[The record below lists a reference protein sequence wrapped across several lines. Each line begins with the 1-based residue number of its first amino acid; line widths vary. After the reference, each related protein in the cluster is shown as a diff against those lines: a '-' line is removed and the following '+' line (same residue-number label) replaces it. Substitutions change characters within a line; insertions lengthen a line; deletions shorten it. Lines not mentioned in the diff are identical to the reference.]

1 MIEFREEKDI
11 PKATIKVIGVGGAG
25 GNAVDTMIEAGIK
38 DVEFI
43 AVNTDVKAL
52 YKCKA
57 GEKIQIGEALTK
69 GLGTGADPQLGQ
81 RCALEDKDRL
91 RAAVEGADMVFIA
104 TGLGGG
110 TGTGASPVIA
120 QIAKDLNALTVAVVT
135 KPFAFEGKPRAAN
148 AENGIKELKN
158 IVDALIVV
166 PNEKLLNVVDKTTSI
181 KDAFEKANEVLK
193 QGVQG
198 ISDLILGTG
207 LIIVDFNDVKR
218 IMSNAGS
225 ALMGIGIESGEDR
238 AKRAAQKAISSQLLE
253 ETSIQGAKGILV
265 NVSGGEGM
273 TLHEVSEAM
282 EIIRSTADENAEVIF
297 GVLYDN
303 SLDDKIKITVIA
315 TGFDSYRAEEY
326 VNGVTGK
333 DYASLDE
340 LLRDSFGPTSERRRA
355 RIPNRVL
362 QSRFNSQ
369 DGMERDLEIPTFIRR
384 NRNGSIGEG

>member
-1 MIEFREEKDI
+1 MIEFREEREI
-11 PKATIKVIGVGGAG
+11 PKAIIKVIGVGGAG
-25 GNAVDTMIEAGIK
+25 GNAIDTMIEAGIK

-57 GEKIQIGEALTK
+57 TEKIQIGEALTK

-81 RCALEDKDRL
+81 RCALEDEDKL
-91 RAAVEGADMVFIA
+91 RAAIEGAEMVFIA

-120 QIAKDLNALTVAVVT
+120 RIARELNALTVAVVT
-135 KPFAFEGKPRAAN
+135 KPFAFEGKPRAGN

-158 IVDALIVV
+158 VVDALIVV

-207 LIIVDFNDVKR
+207 LIIVDFNDVKK

-265 NVSGGEGM
+265 NVSGAENM
-273 TLHEVSEAM
+273 TLYEVSEAM
-282 EIIRSTADENAEVIF
+282 EIIRGTADDNAEVIF

-326 VNGVTGK
+326 ANEATEK
-333 DYASLDE
+333 NYPTLED
-340 LLRDSFGPTSERRRA
+340 LLNDSFSLSNERRRA
-355 RIPNRVL
+355 RVPNRVIHN
-362 QSRFNSQ
+362 RINSQ

-384 NRNGSIGEG
+384 SRNSNLGEG